1 MDMKI
6 LFRQKSKDQEN
17 FQGISPFSACGIK
30 NCYFKSIEQSLPD
43 GSSTKKRHS
52 HTGYEF
58 HIIIDGKQYYE
69 TCDGDFSVGRGYFLA
84 IPKGRAHRLVSAEY
98 PIKKY
103 AFTFSLESADKC
115 IFNGVDEEECIC
127 LPIPERLLSNIRAVA
142 EYSTDASFSSSVVIE
157 NCIFESVILLL
168 RAIGIKE
175 KYDTVSGIIEKS
187 EDGRVELAKQYISDN
202 IEMPL
207 SVSEVAAYC
216 YISEKHLTRL
226 FYFSERLSPASYMR
240 RERIK
245 YIEELLRKP
254 NLSLGEISRRMG
266 FPNES
271 GFNAFFKKY
280 NGMPPGEYRKMITN
294 GKE

>member
-1 MDMKI
+1 MKI
-6 LFRQKSKDQEN
+6 LFRQNQKNQESLK
-17 FQGISPFSACGIK
+17 GLSPFAACGIK
-30 NCYFKSIEQSLPD
+30 NCYFKSIEQSSPD

-58 HIIIDGKQYYE
+58 HIIIDGKQHYE
-69 TCDGDFSVGRGYFLA
+69 TCDGDFSVGGGYFLA

-103 AFTFSLESADKC
+103 AFTFSLEAVDKC
-115 IFNGVDEEECIC
+115 IFSCVEDEKCMC
-127 LPIPERLLSNIRAVA
+127 LPIPERLLSNIRAME
-142 EYSTDASFSSSVVIE
+142 EYSADSSFSSSVFVE
-157 NCIFESVILLL
+157 NCVFESVILLL
-168 RAIGIKE
+168 RAIGVKE
-175 KYDTVSGIIEKS
+175 KSGAVTDIVERS

-226 FYFSERLSPASYMR
+226 FYSSEGLSPASYMR
-240 RERIK
+240 RERIRH
-245 YIEELLRKP
+245 IEELLRLP
-254 NLSLGEISRRMG
+254 GLSLCEISRCMG

-294 GKE
+294 GKG